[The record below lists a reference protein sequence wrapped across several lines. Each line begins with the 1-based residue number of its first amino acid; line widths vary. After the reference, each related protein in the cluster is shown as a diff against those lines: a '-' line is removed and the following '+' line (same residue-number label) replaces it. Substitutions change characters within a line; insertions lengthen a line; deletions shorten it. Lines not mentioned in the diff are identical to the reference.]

1 MKYKVNFK
9 SLSTK
14 QKIEYVWD
22 YYKWHVVILVFVISM
37 IVSTVQNA
45 INYKE
50 PLLNIIMLNSYGA
63 MMNTEDH
70 GFEEFFERYNYDS
83 FDGAVEIKKD
93 LTFSREG
100 ELNYEDYQNYEVLF
114 SLLVGQEYQMIL
126 GTGEKTLDFLNQG
139 FLSDLSTILSKDIL
153 ERYKNQLVYFEDEG
167 KKYPC
172 AIILSNNQWLAEN
185 NYYDGECYVGILN
198 QENISEVVI
207 DFTEFLLSY
216 SGSCE

>member
-9 SLSTK
+9 ALSTK

-63 MMNTEDH
+63 MINTEDH
-70 GFEEFFERYNYDS
+70 GFEEFFERYDYDS

-93 LTFSREG
+93 IFFSLQE
-100 ELNYEDYQNYEVLF
+100 ELNYEDYESYEVLF
-114 SLLVGQEYQMIL
+114 PLLVGQEYQMIL
-126 GTGEKTLDFLNQG
+126 GTGEKTLNFLNQG
-139 FLSDLSTILSKDIL
+139 FLSDLSMILSKDIL

>member
-9 SLSTK
+9 ALSTK

-22 YYKWHVVILVFVISM
+22 YYKWHVVILVFVISI

-63 MMNTEDH
+63 TMNTEDH
-70 GFEEFFERYNYDS
+70 GFEAFFERYDYDS

-93 LTFSREG
+93 IFFSLQE
-100 ELNYEDYQNYEVLF
+100 ELNYEDYESYEVLF
-114 SLLVGQEYQMIL
+114 PLLVGQEYQMIL
-126 GTGEKTLDFLNQG
+126 GTGEKTLNFLNQG
-139 FLSDLSTILSKDIL
+139 FLSDLSMILSKDIL
-153 ERYKNQLVYFEDEG
+153 ERYKDQLVYFEDEG